1 MMKYCHLYSMFNV
14 PYHSKPINSFV
25 KGPPQNLHPLP
36 SSFPLPYILFLCN
49 CGSISLTFSL
59 TSSYTNL
66 VPSHMRS
73 HNQYGSAIHVF
84 WTCCLGLQRI
94 EGVGGPIIL
103 RLSLSIPL
111 FYIFLSCV
119 TPFNCLVDPS

>member
-73 HNQYGSAIHVF
+73 HNQYGSAIQ
-84 WTCCLGLQRI
+84 CLLDLLSRTP
-94 EGVGGPIIL
+94 ENRGGWG
-103 RLSLSIPL
+103 SHY
-111 FYIFLSCV
+111 FEAV
-119 TPFNCLVDPS
+119 PFNPFILHLPVLCDPF